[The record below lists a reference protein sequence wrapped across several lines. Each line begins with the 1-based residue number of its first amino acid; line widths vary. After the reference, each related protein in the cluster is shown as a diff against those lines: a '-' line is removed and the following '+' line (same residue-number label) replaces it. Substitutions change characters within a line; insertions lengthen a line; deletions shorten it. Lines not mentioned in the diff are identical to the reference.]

1 MNNDLVELVAV
12 AVAAA
17 MAQVMADMKRA
28 EKEPEMWNADDI
40 AFHLRMGKRQ
50 VLERY
55 APHPDFPKSTRLKMA
70 GGGRGQPLWE
80 PEEIRKW
87 RKKCKAVN

>member
-1 MNNDLVELVAV
+1 MNNDLVEMIAV

-17 MAQVMADMKRA
+17 MAQLPEMR
-28 EKEPEMWNADDI
+28 KEPEMWNADDI
-40 AFHLRMGKRQ
+40 AFHLRVGKRQ

-55 APHPDFPKSTRLKMA
+55 APTPEFPKSTRLPVV
-70 GGGRGQPLWE
+70 GGGRGQPLWK

-87 RKKCKAVN
+87 RNKYQSIN

>member
-1 MNNDLVELVAV
+1 MDNSLVEMIAV

-17 MAQVMADMKRA
+17 MAKLPQMQR
-28 EKEPEMWNADDI
+28 EPEMWNAEDI
-40 AFHLRMGKRQ
+40 AFHMRVGKRQ

-55 APHPDFPKSTRLKMA
+55 APTPEFPKSTRVKLA

-80 PEEIRKW
+80 PEEVRKW
-87 RKKCKAVN
+87 WNKYQSIN